1 MKTNHRPFFLVFLLP
16 ICSLSVQVR
25 ADTDSKP
32 SDREKAGVT
41 KSAGWYFM
49 GDKARPLASLEALP
63 ANVREKLLKHL
74 KARLGPEFYPLL
86 KFSSGR
92 LADAEEMRRTNS
104 SKDSSDFRMY
114 DVQFTLS
121 LPDSGIESY
130 VAQIGLREDGS
141 VFEEIDLPAFATKKA
156 ALPLVPLKKAKE
168 VAKQHGFSKASFEI
182 FMSYD
187 RQTDSLLWRFSR
199 SVGENEFFVF
209 DPAPRT
215 GGMHF
220 YTLDISAHDGSVVH
234 QHLSRAIN

>member
-1 MKTNHRPFFLVFLLP
+1 MKTNHRPFFLILL
-16 ICSLSVQVR
+16 LSMCGASAQ
-25 ADTDSKP
+25 AGADSKAT
-32 SDREKAGVT
+32 DGEKSGVT

-63 ANVREKLLKHL
+63 AKVQEKLLKHL
-74 KARLGPEFYPLL
+74 KARLGQEFYPLL

-104 SKDSSDFRMY
+104 AKDASDFRMY
-114 DVQFTLS
+114 DVQFTWS

-141 VFEEIDLPAFATKKA
+141 VFEEIDLPAFATKKG
-156 ALPLVPLKKAKE
+156 ALPLVPMKKAKE
-168 VAKQHGFSKASFEI
+168 VAKQHGFAKTPFETS
-182 FMSYD
+182 MSYD
-187 RQTDSLLWRFSR
+187 RQTGSLLWRFSR
-199 SVGENEFFVF
+199 PVGENEFFVF